1 MTSSP
6 SSAKPSPVENFLR
19 SSLDGVKQNLITT
32 TLGVVA
38 TVGLAVGVPAFIG
51 GKTQERANRFY
62 TNVGSN
68 LTPVLAATG
77 AIGGFAGTLYTAL
90 NFHGVARG
98 CRNAIKICTGQD
110 GEKTEDKPPE
120 TPPATMPLWGNQG
133 IDVGGSIDLG
143 TVGGRAIQIQR

>member
-1 MTSSP
+1 MTEQKPFVVERFLLASL
-6 SSAKPSPVENFLR
+6 SA
-19 SSLDGVKQNLITT
+19 VKQNLLTS

-51 GKTQERANRFY
+51 GATQERANRFY

-98 CRNAIKICTGQD
+98 CRKALDICTGQN
-110 GEKTEDKPPE
+110 GERVEDKPQ
-120 TPPATMPLWGNQG
+120 TPPQVILPVSPAWGNQSITG
-133 IDVGGSIDLG
+133 DVTL
-143 TVGGRAIQIQR
+143 VLNRQHQNQL

>member
-1 MTSSP
+1 MTSSS
-6 SSAKPSPVENFLR
+6 SSAKPSPVESFLR
-19 SSLDGVKQNLITT
+19 SSLDGVKQNLLTT
-32 TLGVVA
+32 TVGVVA

-51 GKTQERANRFY
+51 GETQKRANQFY

-98 CRNAIKICTGQD
+98 CRKALDICTGQN
-110 GEKTEDKPPE
+110 GEKVENRPK
-120 TPPATMPLWGNQG
+120 TPSQTFSDSATPALNNYLFTS
-133 IDVGGSIDLG
+133 DVSLSP
-143 TVGGRAIQIQR
+143 TR